1 MLAHRGPDDYGFWAD
16 PSGQILL
23 GHCRLAIIDLSV
35 DGHQP
40 MVSSCK
46 RYTVSF
52 NGEIYNYV
60 ELKDELENL
69 GSRFR
74 GNSDTEVL
82 LEAVSYWGIFKALN
96 KFIGMFAIALWDN
109 DEKRLILAR
118 DRAGKKPLYYLRN
131 QESLYFVSEL
141 KALKVVDGL
150 RFQLDYDSIYQY
162 LTFGYIP
169 APKTIYKDVLKV
181 PAGHYI
187 TFDHSLSPKIEPYWN
202 IVWEKKRQI
211 SFDDAVTEADSLLK
225 ETVKIRLRADVP
237 VGCFLSGGIDS
248 GLLTAIASNQMDK
261 PLKTFTVSFK
271 DEFFDESPLADLIA
285 KQYKTDHHVIRLSPD
300 LKDILPKVAMAYD
313 EPFADPSAVPSY
325 CVSEEASK
333 HLKVVLNGEG
343 GDELFGGYRRYI
355 AVKWFSQFGSFSKLL
370 PESYCR
376 MLTNILPQPK
386 TFRSKYA
393 FTHRFIRGIVD
404 DPFERYIAWCVD
416 GFNEIEK
423 GHLYKS
429 LNNTYNSSVKLLS
442 EKYGTIS
449 HLNPLDHFMAI
460 DFLLNMQDD
469 MLVKMDIATMSH
481 GLEGRNPF
489 LDHRVIEWA
498 ISLPSGIRM
507 KGTNTKP
514 ILRELAK
521 RYLPAEIVNAPKR
534 GFEIPLIKWLQNDLR
549 EMVHSMCL
557 SSNGIIYDLFDGK
570 YVESLLQEKQLLD
583 PDRWSKRVW
592 ILFMLAMWEA
602 ANK

>member
-1 MLAHRGPDDYGFWAD
+1 MCGIAGIFSTSCGDIKQRSESNKRMVHVLAHRGPDDYGFWAD

-211 SFDDAVTEADSLLK
+211 SFE
-225 ETVKIRLRADVP
+225 
-237 VGCFLSGGIDS
+237 
-248 GLLTAIASNQMDK
+248 
-261 PLKTFTVSFK
+261 
-271 DEFFDESPLADLIA
+271 
-285 KQYKTDHHVIRLSPD
+285 
-300 LKDILPKVAMAYD
+300 
-313 EPFADPSAVPSY
+313 
-325 CVSEEASK
+325 
-333 HLKVVLNGEG
+333 
-343 GDELFGGYRRYI
+343 
-355 AVKWFSQFGSFSKLL
+355 
-370 PESYCR
+370 
-376 MLTNILPQPK
+376 
-386 TFRSKYA
+386 
-393 FTHRFIRGIVD
+393 
-404 DPFERYIAWCVD
+404 
-416 GFNEIEK
+416 
-423 GHLYKS
+423 
-429 LNNTYNSSVKLLS
+429 
-442 EKYGTIS
+442 
-449 HLNPLDHFMAI
+449 
-460 DFLLNMQDD
+460 
-469 MLVKMDIATMSH
+469 
-481 GLEGRNPF
+481 
-489 LDHRVIEWA
+489 
-498 ISLPSGIRM
+498 
-507 KGTNTKP
+507 
-514 ILRELAK
+514 
-521 RYLPAEIVNAPKR
+521 
-534 GFEIPLIKWLQNDLR
+534 
-549 EMVHSMCL
+549 
-557 SSNGIIYDLFDGK
+557 
-570 YVESLLQEKQLLD
+570 
-583 PDRWSKRVW
+583 DRK
-592 ILFMLAMWEA
+592 
-602 ANK
+602 